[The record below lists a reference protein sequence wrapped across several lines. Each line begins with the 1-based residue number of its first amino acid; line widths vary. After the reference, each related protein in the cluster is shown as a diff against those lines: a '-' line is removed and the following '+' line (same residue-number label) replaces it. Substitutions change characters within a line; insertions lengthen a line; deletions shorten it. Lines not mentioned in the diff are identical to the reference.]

1 MFQEGT
7 KSKPNYEMN
16 ISTGPASNQDVLKV
30 PETNKKK
37 PENEIEERLSDVN
50 KKLQSLIIS
59 DITNITDLS
68 KFKEMLKKHTVPKTF
83 DCTPPGITYKQTLK
97 TSQTACKPHAISKE
111 ACDFVRDQYWHDENM
126 KTCGFSRKVEICT
139 ITTTNMTHFQYKC
152 SMNDCI
158 KYNKKL
164 VIIKTFSSK
173 EEELEIR
180 LSSKNIKE
188 IQKLI
193 PLAAKESTYEG
204 FNFLFLQCAN
214 EEENIEPYET
224 IGQLLLL
231 PPTKL
236 VSTKEKRTH
245 KYSEDFNVN
254 IVLLDSVSRSHFYRS
269 LPHTIEKINYVNK
282 NSDTEILD
290 FELFQSIH
298 GHTVENLHALFT
310 GQLFPKQW
318 SDAQLEKAA
327 LGIGEMFERFA
338 NSGYHTYYHDDLC
351 YKEWCGLRMDLGSPA
366 TWDQFAKRLK
376 ANHIQNTGNAIV
388 SLRQQRSNF
397 CKISILLSYTIKKN
411 YDYGGKV

>member
-97 TSQTACKPHAISKE
+97 TGQTACKPHAISKE

-204 FNFLFLQCAN
+204 FNFCSCNVLMKRKTLN
-214 EEENIEPYET
+214 HMR
-224 IGQLLLL
+224 L
-231 PPTKL
+231 L
-236 VSTKEKRTH
+236 VSC
-245 KYSEDFNVN
+245 Y
-254 IVLLDSVSRSHFYRS
+254 Y
-269 LPHTIEKINYVNK
+269 
-282 NSDTEILD
+282 
-290 FELFQSIH
+290 
-298 GHTVENLHALFT
+298 
-310 GQLFPKQW
+310 FP
-318 SDAQLEKAA
+318 
-327 LGIGEMFERFA
+327 RR
-338 NSGYHTYYHDDLC
+338 N
-351 YKEWCGLRMDLGSPA
+351 
-366 TWDQFAKRLK
+366 
-376 ANHIQNTGNAIV
+376 
-388 SLRQQRSNF
+388 
-397 CKISILLSYTIKKN
+397 
-411 YDYGGKV
+411 

>member
-1 MFQEGT
+1 
-7 KSKPNYEMN
+7 
-16 ISTGPASNQDVLKV
+16 
-30 PETNKKK
+30 
-37 PENEIEERLSDVN
+37 
-50 KKLQSLIIS
+50 
-59 DITNITDLS
+59 
-68 KFKEMLKKHTVPKTF
+68 
-83 DCTPPGITYKQTLK
+83 
-97 TSQTACKPHAISKE
+97 
-111 ACDFVRDQYWHDENM
+111 
-126 KTCGFSRKVEICT
+126 
-139 ITTTNMTHFQYKC
+139 
-152 SMNDCI
+152 MNDCI

-254 IVLLDSVSRSHFYRS
+254 IVLLDSVSRSHFYGS

-351 YKEWCGLRMDLGSPA
+351 YKEWWGLRMDLGSPA